1 MRRYG
6 SDRYRTRYR
15 LDEEDCDG
23 TVRFTVPTATA
34 GSRLGW
40 AHPLW
45 NVLIAVKCSYD
56 R

>member
-23 TVRFTVPTATA
+23 TVHCPD
-34 GSRLGW
+34 
-40 AHPLW
+40 
-45 NVLIAVKCSYD
+45 CD
-56 R
+56 RWFKAWMGASVVECPYCGRVFI